1 MTSRIKVLRYR
12 KAQLVRQIE
21 AERTALKATAAEWR
35 RSTESIDQGW
45 QFLQRYKAI
54 LLSTVGVL
62 ALKNLR
68 HPSRLIKWSRRAVS
82 LFSSYLLLRKAAAR
96 LRD

>member
-1 MTSRIKVLRYR
+1 MTSRVNVLRYR

-21 AERTALKATAAEWR
+21 AERTALKATATEWR

-54 LLSTVGVL
+54 LISAVGVL

-68 HPSRLIKWSRRAVS
+68 HPSRLVKWSRQAIS
-82 LFSSYLLLRKAAAR
+82 LFSSYLLLRKTAAK